1 MSYSCCMRITA
12 LLVWLAAPG
21 CMWANV
27 EPEPDLDRVRA
38 SSARPALGFDLR
50 VIRDRRLLAPGVDV
64 DWRDER
70 DGEDLAEDT
79 AIFRTALEG
88 TGTFGSITRTQAVD
102 GLHCAFEL
110 RSTPGTFG
118 GGVFFALTL
127 GLLPDCAYDEYLLT
141 ANVSAPGRQS
151 CSYRVRTSGKTI
163 LWLPLMPIGLV
174 QLAARRGDLQQ
185 TVDAMV
191 TQLAKDGWLQR

>member
-1 MSYSCCMRITA
+1 MRITA
-12 LLVWLAAPG
+12 LLVLLAAPG

-27 EPEPDLDRVRA
+27 DPEPDLDLVPER
-38 SSARPALGFDLR
+38 SARPALGFDLR
-50 VIRDRRLLAPGVDV
+50 VIRDPRLLVPDVDV
-64 DWRDER
+64 EWCEKR
-70 DGEDLAEDT
+70 DGEDLAEET
-79 AIFRTALEG
+79 AIFRAALEG

-127 GLLPDCAYDEYLLT
+127 GLIPECAYDEYLLT

-151 CSYRVRTSGKTI
+151 CSYRVRTSAKF
-163 LWLPLMPIGLV
+163 LMWLPLLPIGLV